1 MSTPEHEIASLRAQL
16 AHTED
21 ELRRS
26 REALDAA
33 RQLAA
38 ATERRRQADQQA
50 FQQLRIVRWSRLP
63 RRIYQRLRSLAR
75 SSG

>member
-1 MSTPEHEIASLRAQL
+1 MSTPEHEIAALQAAL
-16 AHTED
+16 AHAED

-38 ATERRRQADQQA
+38 ATERRRLAEQRA
-50 FQQLRIVRWSRLP
+50 FQQLRIIRWSRLP
-63 RRIYQRLRSLAR
+63 RRIYQRLRSLVR

>member
-1 MSTPEHEIASLRAQL
+1 MNSHEREIATLRATL

-26 REALDAA
+26 REALEAA

-38 ATERRRQADQQA
+38 ATERRRQTEQHA
-50 FQQLRIVRWSRLP
+50 FHQLRIIRWTRLP
-63 RRIYQRLRSLAR
+63 RRFYQRLRSLAR
-75 SSG
+75 